1 MRIVVAGGSGFLG
14 RALVHACR
22 ADGHEVKVL
31 TRCPRDADDVRWS
44 PGAVSSRTPS
54 QTASGSWTTA
64 LEHTNAV
71 VNLAGEGIADSQWTA
86 SRKRAILESRVGATR
101 ALAGAI
107 RACVHPPRVFLSAS
121 GVGFYGP
128 RGDETLTED
137 STPGADFLAA
147 VCRAWEQETGAAAGV
162 ARIVLLRTGLVLAR
176 DGGALPRMARPFRF
190 FVGGRVG
197 SGRQFMSW
205 IHLADW
211 VGMVR
216 WALSN
221 AEVAGALNVTAPS
234 PVTNDQFTA
243 ELAGA
248 MHRPALF
255 PVPALALRV
264 LLGREMADSLI
275 LDGQRALPEKA
286 QRLGYRFAFSTVGP
300 ALRDVF
306 TGTSRGD
313 AEARA

>member
-14 RALVHACR
+14 RALVQACR
-22 ADGHEVKVL
+22 GDGHEVKVL
-31 TRCPRDADDVRWS
+31 TRRPRDADDVCWS
-44 PGAVSSRTPS
+44 PGAASSNA
-54 QTASGSWTTA
+54 ASGNWTTV
-64 LEHTNAV
+64 LEHSHAV
-71 VNLAGEGIADSQWTA
+71 VNLAGEGIADAQWTD
-86 SRKRAILESRVGATR
+86 SRKRAILESRVAATR

-107 RACVHPPRVFLSAS
+107 RACANPPRVFLSAS
-121 GVGFYGP
+121 GVGFYGT
-128 RGDETLTED
+128 RGDETLTEE

-147 VCRAWEQETGAAAGV
+147 VCRVWEQETSAAAGV

-176 DGGALPRMARPFRF
+176 NGGALPRMAMPFRF

-221 AEVAGALNVTAPS
+221 VDVAGPLNVTAPS
-234 PVTNDQFTA
+234 PVTNAQFTA

-255 PVPALALRV
+255 PVPPFALRV
-264 LLGREMADSLI
+264 LLGREMADSL
-275 LDGQRALPEKA
+275 LLGGQRALPAKA
-286 QRLGYRFAFSTVGP
+286 QRLGYRFSFSAVGP

-306 TGTSRGD
+306 VPPSL
-313 AEARA
+313 

>member
-22 ADGHEVKVL
+22 ADGHEVTVL
-31 TRCPRDADDVRWS
+31 TRRPRDADDVRWS
-44 PGAVSSRTPS
+44 PGAESSR
-54 QTASGSWTTA
+54 TASGSWATA
-64 LEHTNAV
+64 LEHSDAV
-71 VNLAGEGIADSQWTA
+71 VNLAGEGIADSQWTE
-86 SRKRAILESRVGATR
+86 SRKRAILESRVAATR
-101 ALAGAI
+101 ALASAI
-107 RACVHPPRVFLSAS
+107 RACAHPPRVLLSAS
-121 GVGFYGP
+121 GVGFYGT

-147 VCRAWEQETGAAAGV
+147 VCRAWEQETSAAAGV

-176 DGGALPRMARPFRF
+176 DGGALPRMAMPFRF

-234 PVTNDQFTA
+234 PVTNDQFTV
-243 ELAGA
+243 ELANA
-248 MHRPALF
+248 MHRPALI

-275 LDGQRALPEKA
+275 LDGQRALPAKA

-306 TGTSRGD
+306 TRQ
-313 AEARA
+313 AAR